1 MTAFIP
7 KKLPLE
13 ETIGEKLRQARSYK
27 NLKIED
33 AAKKLNIR
41 AEYLSALE
49 EERFEKLPT
58 GLYGKN
64 FLKEY
69 AKFLGLK
76 PRDLL
81 KNWQEASNT
90 DSAAD
95 PFSQKIVKKNKFIIF
110 PKIIRSFLI
119 VMAILI
125 CFLYLVFYFKKIVF
139 PPDLVITQPDKNLLI
154 QDNSIIISGQTE
166 KEAEIKINGAIVLNN
181 QDGYFS
187 QTVNLKKGLNNITI
201 TAQKKYSREKTII
214 RQILVQ

>member
-1 MTAFIP
+1 MAAFIP

-13 ETIGEKLRQARSYK
+13 ETVGEKLRQARHYK

-49 EERFEKLPT
+49 EESFEKLPA

-81 KNWQEASNT
+81 KNWQEASSNSS
-90 DSAAD
+90 DPD

-110 PKIIRSFLI
+110 PKIIRNFLI

-139 PPDLVITQPDKNLLI
+139 PPDLVIIQPDKNLLI
-154 QDNSIIISGQTE
+154 KDSSITVSGQTE
-166 KEAEIKINGAIVLNN
+166 KEAEVKINGAIVLNN

-187 QTVNLKKGLNNITI
+187 QDVNLKKGLNNITI